1 MINGEHHLNDSCYE
15 SNGWSKYQLMVLQ
28 QLDDHTKVLQNL
40 NKEIITIN
48 QSIAVQQAEN
58 VMWKAQIVSNLKE
71 LREEVDKILYDE
83 KGINQRV
90 VTVERELD
98 VEEQTNTKVKATW
111 ALYGS
116 IAGVV
121 VNIIIQVAN
130 AYFKSK

>member
-1 MINGEHHLNDSCYE
+1 MSHGDYHLNDSCQE

-58 VMWKAQIVSNLKE
+58 IMWKAQIVSNLKE

-90 VTVERELD
+90 VTVERELV
-98 VEEQTNTKVKATW
+98 VEEKTNTKIKATW
-111 ALYGS
+111 AFYGS
-116 IAGVV
+116 IAVV
-121 VNIIIQVAN
+121 AVNIIIQVVN
-130 AYFKSK
+130 AYFKTK

>member
-98 VEEQTNTKVKATW
+98 VEEQTNIKVKATW

-116 IAGVV
+116 IAVVV
-121 VNIIIQVAN
+121 VNILIQVAN

>member
-116 IAGVV
+116 IAVVV